1 MPEYSLV
8 TLFLVGL
15 MGGGHCLGMCGGLVT
30 ALSLQLP
37 PARSRAPFVLAYNL
51 GRVASYVLVGA
62 IVGGLGGLGLAAL
75 GIRGAQLGLFVLA
88 QCLMIL
94 LGLYLAGFSGAVTRI
109 EALGRP
115 VWRHV
120 QPVMKRLL
128 PVRSPLG
135 ALGVGMLWG
144 WLPCGLVYSASLT
157 AMASGSAAGG
167 ATGMLAFALGTLP
180 NLLAMGAFAE
190 GLRGWLTR
198 LWVRRMAGMA
208 VVAMALWQLWPVLGQ
223 WSQALA

>member
-37 PARSRAPFVLAYNL
+37 PARSRAPFVLAYYL

-88 QCLMIL
+88 QCLMTL

-120 QPVMKRLL
+120 QPLSRRFL
-128 PVRSPLG
+128 PARSVAQAFPLG
-135 ALGVGMLWG
+135 LLWG
-144 WLPCGLVYSASLT
+144 WLPCGLVYSATLSAL
-157 AMASGSAAGG
+157 AAGSALGG
-167 ATGMLAFALGTLP
+167 AGVMLAFGLGTLP

-190 GLRGWLTR
+190 TLRHWTQKP
-198 LWVRRMAGMA
+198 WVRQIAGLSIISLA
-208 VVAMALWQLWPVLGQ
+208 VGRLVAWGLH
-223 WSQALA
+223 